1 MQRLTIL
8 TRSLVRMRM
17 PLQAFRAS
25 IHLAYDSLV
34 LHRQGHSMS
43 LGFPLAMH
51 SFHQKGRLQDRMVLS
66 YTSEMPCTA
75 VGQIIQSKAMH
86 RRRID
91 TRQSTVLHIRRAIR
105 TRCGDMYRMTC
116 LKTSSRERAKLVR
129 LNASF
134 ASTVSDGQDDGMMT
148 LCCNIR
154 SAELVLPSVI
164 FYPGIGPQ
172 KSQYIY
178 TWRGFQSVTTI
189 CYTQYYSTHYVSPYA
204 ELSQRSRSAISKRCF
219 ASHVR

>member
-8 TRSLVRMRM
+8 TRSLVRMRI

-43 LGFPLAMH
+43 LRFSISIAQLP
-51 SFHQKGRLQDRMVLS
+51 SKGMAPGQDDTQRVLS

-75 VGQIIQSKAMH
+75 VGQTIQSKAMH

-91 TRQSTVLHIRRAIR
+91 TRQSTILHIRRAIR
-105 TRCGDMYRMTC
+105 MRCRGMYRETC

-134 ASTVSDGQDDGMMT
+134 ASTVSDGQEDGIMT

-154 SAELVLPSVI
+154 SAGLVLPSVT
-164 FYPGIGPQ
+164 FYPGIWPH
-172 KSQYIY
+172 KSQYMI
-178 TWRGFQSVTTI
+178 TWGGFSI
-189 CYTQYYSTHYVSPYA
+189 CDNDLLHS
-204 ELSQRSRSAISKRCF
+204 
-219 ASHVR
+219 